1 MTPTFRPGAPSALH
15 PHSTTWQL
23 GSVPENSQKFWAH
36 PLPDPCLSQALP
48 VLPLPSSPAPL
59 GPISTHSPPPQLPPQ
74 LVADGIC
81 SCQSHMC
88 GTGAAQLP
96 GVRGRGARQGVV
108 PSVCVCSSFSHTQ
121 MHTHAYT
128 RTQTHT
134 LYGLQGTMTLKNSQG
149 SCSLRRVYDPACDD
163 QELMGLG

>member
-48 VLPLPSSPAPL
+48 VLPLPSSPVPL

-96 GVRGRGARQGVV
+96 RGEGRGGAAG
-108 PSVCVCSSFSHTQ
+108 SGTICLCLFISLSHTNAYARV
-121 MHTHAYT
+121 HTC
-128 RTQTHT
+128 TQTHT
-134 LYGLQGTMTLKNSQG
+134 LHGPQGTMTLKNSQG
-149 SCSLRRVYDPACDD
+149 SCSLRKV
-163 QELMGLG
+163 